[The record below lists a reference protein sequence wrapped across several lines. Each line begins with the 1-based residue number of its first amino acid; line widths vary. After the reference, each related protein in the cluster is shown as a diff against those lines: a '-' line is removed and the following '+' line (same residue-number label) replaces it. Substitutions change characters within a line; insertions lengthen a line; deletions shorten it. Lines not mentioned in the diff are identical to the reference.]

1 MLKSLTTKNFRKL
14 ADRQFYF
21 APGLNVVRG
30 QNEEGKSTLF
40 EAVKYALFGV
50 KTCREGIS
58 GLVSWGRP
66 EASLHVELVFE
77 IESVVYTISRNKA
90 GAELR
95 YEGGHVTGQAEV
107 GNFVARLLGVPMQ
120 VVSSLM
126 IASQNDIRGTIAG
139 GDTDSAKLIETL
151 ANLSALDNLLDLIKE
166 KLPCGVDVAPQSRLQ
181 DAKAALTAL
190 EATSAGADTT
200 VIAARQE
207 TLAALIPTLDAEI
220 KLLDEKVTPLYEKFG
235 MMTTV
240 KQSYESW
247 SNKASL
253 LDASLADLSKQQA
266 AILVPPCPD
275 NGDIDLAQAAL
286 DAAKASTA
294 NLSVFNAMPALNDRV
309 LAYKWDG
316 SFTDFEA
323 AYSDCLKIEALSRS
337 ALQNFSTEVRLLESQ
352 LVTGSVCGYCAR
364 DVSSLP
370 EVAAKN
376 AEITAAIVHNNAQ
389 AAACQVSLTDTA
401 AEKTAYSAIATAD
414 MPVEKFATANGK
426 LVRLLDT
433 QVPRLIEWVGPDV
446 GSSSVS
452 MVEAEALVAELRGQT
467 LKHSQATGQ
476 VSTYKSLCEAKK
488 AEMELHHSASPV
500 PPAPDV
506 EFDELSNAIGGIS
519 SARTAASSKASAS
532 RAELANVNTAL
543 AGIVNAEKILALH
556 KSTLQETI
564 ANSEKEIRDLAF
576 NNALV
581 KRVREIRPM
590 VAAHMWNKVLSAVS
604 HYFTQMRGTPS
615 LITKTVNGFQID
627 GHSLQAMSGS
637 TLDALGLAVRVALTK
652 TFTPHVS
659 MLFIDEAF
667 SAMDAERTM
676 ASFGFIAGCGFKQVI
691 LITHEDMSEASA
703 SNLILV

>member
-58 GLVSWGRP
+58 GLVSWGQP
-66 EASLHVELVFE
+66 EATLSVTLVFE
-77 IESVVYTISRNKA
+77 IENVNYTIFRNKA

-95 YEGGHVTGQAEV
+95 YDGGHVTGQAEV
-107 GNFVARLLGVPMQ
+107 GNFVARLLGVPVQ

-126 IASQNDIRGTIAG
+126 LASQNDIRGTIAG

-151 ANLSALDNLLDLIKE
+151 ANLSALDNLLDLIKD
-166 KLPCGVDVAPQSRLQ
+166 KLPCGVDVAPQARLQ
-181 DAKAALTAL
+181 DAKAALAVLDASSEGVDPTL
-190 EATSAGADTT
+190 
-200 VIAARQE
+200 IAARQAE
-207 TLAALIPTLDAEI
+207 LAGLIPTLDAEI
-220 KLLDEKVTPLYEKFG
+220 NGCDELITPLNEEFGHMSSAKQKFEAWASK
-235 MMTTV
+235 TDLL
-240 KQSYESW
+240 
-247 SNKASL
+247 KASL
-253 LDASLADLSKQQA
+253 DDLSSKRDL
-266 AILVPPCPD
+266 IVVPPCPD
-275 NGDIDLAQAAL
+275 NGDTVLAQTAL
-286 DAAKASTA
+286 DVAKAATA
-294 NLSVFNAMPALNDRV
+294 NLAVFKAMPALNDRV
-309 LAYKWDG
+309 LTYKWAG

-352 LVTGSVCGYCAR
+352 LVTGSVCGYCAK

-376 AEITAAIVHNNAQ
+376 AEITAAIAQNNAQ
-389 AAACQVSLTDTA
+389 AAACQVSLADTV
-401 AEKTAYSAIATAD
+401 AEKAAYGAIATAD
-414 MPVEKFATANGK
+414 VPVEKFATANGK
-426 LVRLLDT
+426 LVRLQDT
-433 QVPRLIEWVGPDV
+433 QVPRLLEWVGPVV
-446 GSSSVS
+446 GIGSISVA
-452 MVEAEALVAELRGQT
+452 EAEAQLADLRSQT

-476 VSTYKSLCEAKK
+476 LSTYQALHTAKL
-488 AEMELHHSASPV
+488 AEQELHFV
-500 PPAPDV
+500 GRPAPPDEQ
-506 EFDELSNAIGGIS
+506 EFNSVLHTLGLHNATRGE
-519 SARTAASSKASAS
+519 RAAQAVRA
-532 RAELANVNTAL
+532 RAELSTVNSQL
-543 AGIVNAEKILALH
+543 ASIEFAAKTLEVR
-556 KSTLQETI
+556 KSSLRDTI
-564 ANSEKEIRDLAF
+564 TNSEKEIRDLAF

-581 KRVREIRPM
+581 KRVREVRPM

-615 LITKTVNGFQID
+615 LITKTVSGFQID

-637 TLDALGLAVRVALTK
+637 TLDALGLAVRIALTK

-659 MLFIDEAF
+659 LLFIDEAF
-667 SAMDAERTM
+667 SSMDAERTM